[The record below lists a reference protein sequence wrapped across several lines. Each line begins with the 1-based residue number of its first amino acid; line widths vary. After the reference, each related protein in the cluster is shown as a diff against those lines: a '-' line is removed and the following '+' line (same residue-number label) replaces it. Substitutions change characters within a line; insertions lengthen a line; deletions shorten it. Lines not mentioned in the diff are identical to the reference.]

1 MNVIIPKTSEQQIR
15 LNKMIKTL
23 NLDNPTADYVAKQC
37 PSRALCSDQTDDQL
51 FDYLRA
57 LAQYYNEY
65 VKKSMIR

>member
-37 PSRALCSDQTDDQL
+37 PSRALCSDESDQEL
-51 FDYLRA
+51 RNYLMV
-57 LAQYYNEY
+57 LVKYYNDY
-65 VKKSMIR
+65 VKKSIIR